1 MTEQELQQ
9 YLLQEYPVENTR
21 CEWKEMKNLKHSFAG
36 DESDDV
42 ISYVSAIANMEG
54 GVLVIGA
61 KDKTLEIV
69 GTDLTGVT
77 FNGSPAT
84 TQSATFKLIEQC
96 TYLSSEG
103 LHIDEYITDDTK
115 KCVWVVRVPKHM
127 PRKPVL
133 AHKKAWQRIEDSLV
147 KLTPEREDAILSE
160 PIAGQDW
167 SAEIVAGAT
176 LDDLDPKAIRLAREK
191 YKELYPS
198 KVNEVDEWDDI
209 KFLNKAH
216 ITKEGHITNSAII
229 LLGREESEHFIS
241 PAVCKIRWQLK
252 DGGDENKDF
261 RILSIPMILA
271 VEEFQN
277 LVRNA
282 NYTYTISG
290 SMFPETM
297 LRYDV
302 FTLREPLC
310 NCIAHQDYAKAAR
323 IEVVEYEDEKL
334 MFRNYGHFIPASVED
349 VVKNDFPES
358 NYRNPFLVEAMRNV
372 KMVETEGGG
381 IRKLFVQQR
390 KRFFPMPKYDLTG
403 GKVVCEII
411 GNVLDENFARI
422 LANNPK
428 LTLSEIILLDK
439 VQKHETITKDALALL
454 KKKGYVEG
462 RKKTLFL
469 SYRIA
474 SESRHVEM
482 KADYIKNKGFDDA
495 YYKQLI
501 TEYIIRYGKAS
512 RKEIDTLLWG
522 KLPEVLS
529 DRQKKDK
536 ITNLLANLRKLNYI
550 FIGPKREWYLVQEI
564 K

>member
-1 MTEQELQQ
+1 
-9 YLLQEYPVENTR
+9 
-21 CEWKEMKNLKHSFAG
+21 
-36 DESDDV
+36 
-42 ISYVSAIANMEG
+42 MEG

-77 FNGSPAT
+77 FNGAPAT

-103 LHIDEYITDDTK
+103 LHIDEYITEDTK

-290 SMFPETM
+290 NMFPETM

-550 FIGPKREWYLVQEI
+550 FIGLKREWYLVQEI

>member
-1 MTEQELQQ
+1 M
-9 YLLQEYPVENTR
+9 
-21 CEWKEMKNLKHSFAG
+21 
-36 DESDDV
+36 
-42 ISYVSAIANMEG
+42 
-54 GVLVIGA
+54 
-61 KDKTLEIV
+61 
-69 GTDLTGVT
+69 
-77 FNGSPAT
+77 
-84 TQSATFKLIEQC
+84 
-96 TYLSSEG
+96 
-103 LHIDEYITDDTK
+103 
-115 KCVWVVRVPKHM
+115 
-127 PRKPVL
+127 
-133 AHKKAWQRIEDSLV
+133 
-147 KLTPEREDAILSE
+147 
-160 PIAGQDW
+160 
-167 SAEIVAGAT
+167 
-176 LDDLDPKAIRLAREK
+176 
-191 YKELYPS
+191 
-198 KVNEVDEWDDI
+198 
-209 KFLNKAH
+209 
-216 ITKEGHITNSAII
+216 
-229 LLGREESEHFIS
+229 
-241 PAVCKIRWQLK
+241 
-252 DGGDENKDF
+252 
-261 RILSIPMILA
+261 
-271 VEEFQN
+271 
-277 LVRNA
+277 
-282 NYTYTISG
+282 
-290 SMFPETM
+290 
-297 LRYDV
+297 
-302 FTLREPLC
+302 
-310 NCIAHQDYAKAAR
+310 
-323 IEVVEYEDEKL
+323 
-334 MFRNYGHFIPASVED
+334 
-349 VVKNDFPES
+349 KNDFPES

>member
-1 MTEQELQQ
+1 
-9 YLLQEYPVENTR
+9 
-21 CEWKEMKNLKHSFAG
+21 
-36 DESDDV
+36 
-42 ISYVSAIANMEG
+42 
-54 GVLVIGA
+54 
-61 KDKTLEIV
+61 
-69 GTDLTGVT
+69 
-77 FNGSPAT
+77 
-84 TQSATFKLIEQC
+84 
-96 TYLSSEG
+96 
-103 LHIDEYITDDTK
+103 
-115 KCVWVVRVPKHM
+115 
-127 PRKPVL
+127 
-133 AHKKAWQRIEDSLV
+133 
-147 KLTPEREDAILSE
+147 
-160 PIAGQDW
+160 
-167 SAEIVAGAT
+167 
-176 LDDLDPKAIRLAREK
+176 
-191 YKELYPS
+191 
-198 KVNEVDEWDDI
+198 
-209 KFLNKAH
+209 
-216 ITKEGHITNSAII
+216 
-229 LLGREESEHFIS
+229 
-241 PAVCKIRWQLK
+241 
-252 DGGDENKDF
+252 
-261 RILSIPMILA
+261 MILA

-439 VQKHETITKDALALL
+439 VQKKIPITNDALNLFR
-454 KKKGYVEG
+454 KKGYVEG
-462 RKKTLFL
+462 RKGKIYL
-469 SYRIA
+469 SAKIV
-474 SESRHVEM
+474 SDTKHVGL
-482 KADYIKNKGFDDA
+482 KSDYIKNRSFDDS
-495 YYKQLI
+495 YYKDMI
-501 TEYIIRYGKAS
+501 VDYIKEYKKAT
-512 RKEIDTLLWG
+512 RKEIDALLSD
-522 KLPEVLS
+522 KLSSVLS
-529 DRQKKDK
+529 ATQKTAK
-536 ITNLLANLRKLNYI
+536 ISNLLSALRRDQIIKTDK
-550 FIGPKREWYLVQEI
+550 GKVWVLV

>member
-36 DESDDV
+36 DEANDV

-103 LHIDEYITDDTK
+103 LHIDEYITDDTQK
-115 KCVWVVRVPKHM
+115 RVWVVRIPKHM

-167 SAEIVAGAT
+167 SGEIVAGAT
-176 LDDLDPKAIRLAREK
+176 LEDLEPRAIRLAREK
-191 YKELYPS
+191 YKELYPA
-198 KVNEVDEWDDI
+198 KAKEVDEWDDI

-310 NCIAHQDYAKAAR
+310 NCIAHQDYAKATR
-323 IEVVEYEDEKL
+323 IEVVEYEDDKL

-439 VQKHETITKDALALL
+439 VQKHEIITKDALALL

-462 RKKTLFL
+462 RKKTPYL
-469 SYRIA
+469 SYKIA
-474 SESRHVEM
+474 AESRHVEM

-512 RKEIDTLLWG
+512 RKEIDTLLWS

-536 ITNLLANLRKLNYI
+536 VTNLLANLRKLNYI
-550 FIGPKREWYLVQEI
+550 SIGPKREWYLVQEI